1 MSYSLIHLVHLLCAI
16 AFIGVV
22 FFEVFILEGA
32 RDKLGP
38 GVMPLV
44 EQGIIARAK
53 RVMPWFVATLVLSG
67 IALAWFHYSVLP
79 SPFSTSL
86 GVLLGIKILLAI
98 SVLVHF
104 INAMMAAQSGCMDSS
119 RFHRTHL
126 SVLVHMVLIVVLAKA
141 MFFIHW

>member
-1 MSYSLIHLVHLLCAI
+1 MSYSLIHLVHLFCAI

-22 FFEVFILEGA
+22 FFEVFILEGV

-38 GVMPLV
+38 SVMPLV

-53 RVMPWFVATLVLSG
+53 RVMPWFVAVLFISG
-67 IALAWFHYSVLP
+67 IALAWFHYSRLP

-86 GVLLGIKILLAI
+86 GILLGVKILLAV

-104 INAMMAAQSGCMDSS
+104 VNAMRAAQSGCMDSS
-119 RFHRTHL
+119 RFQWTHL
-126 SVLVHMVLIVVLAKA
+126 SVFVHMVLIVILAKA